1 MNIFFDSNR
10 NFGAHIILLAVLA
23 NCAENKN
30 SDYNA
35 DNQNDSTYVS
45 ISEQQSSG
53 FSIQVAALRDKN
65 NADNLSNILRKS
77 ELPAYVLSDS
87 TSPGDL
93 FFKIRIGPYHTE
105 YQASRALKNINE
117 LGYEKA
123 FITTEGL
130 AIVDSVEADLNE
142 QPRKIELTHSGQSSH
157 PQWSPKVR
165 EIAFFKKEN
174 GSEGLCTI
182 GTGGGHISKIIES
195 EEERI
200 ITTKFSWAPSAEKIA
215 FTAIEVNKNWDRVE
229 SLFLI
234 NKNGSGLKKL
244 ISQTGLAYVI
254 SDLRWSENGKKIAL
268 NANYGK
274 KDSWSDFFQTVK
286 IIHLDEPDAYLTELA
301 VVERINY
308 VLGWRSNDEL
318 LFLATL
324 DDVDELGYEIWGY
337 QLSTK
342 SIKKVLNHSV
352 VSAFREIAY
361 LANQNSLIYSSA
373 SADKIMTLN
382 LDSGQETLVLET
394 KVDQGRGISTINL
407 SASNETYFLSHQS
420 LLKFDSS
427 YHLQMSDVEIN
438 AQSFTLSP
446 TGSKVCFVE
455 NGRLVIQKVVF

>member
-157 PQWSPKVR
+157 PQWSPKGR

-174 GSEGLCTI
+174 GA
-182 GTGGGHISKIIES
+182 
-195 EEERI
+195 RA
-200 ITTKFSWAPSAEKIA
+200 FAPSVPGEGIYQKSSK
-215 FTAIEVNKNWDRVE
+215 VKKNASSQQNSPGRH
-229 SLFLI
+229 L
-234 NKNGSGLKKL
+234 LKKL
-244 ISQTGLAYVI
+244 LSPQ
-254 SDLRWSENGKKIAL
+254 SR
-268 NANYGK
+268 
-274 KDSWSDFFQTVK
+274 
-286 IIHLDEPDAYLTELA
+286 
-301 VVERINY
+301 
-308 VLGWRSNDEL
+308 
-318 LFLATL
+318 
-324 DDVDELGYEIWGY
+324 
-337 QLSTK
+337 STK
-342 SIKKVLNHSV
+342 IGIEW
-352 VSAFREIAY
+352 RAY
-361 LANQNSLIYSSA
+361 
-373 SADKIMTLN
+373 
-382 LDSGQETLVLET
+382 
-394 KVDQGRGISTINL
+394 
-407 SASNETYFLSHQS
+407 F
-420 LLKFDSS
+420 
-427 YHLQMSDVEIN
+427 
-438 AQSFTLSP
+438 
-446 TGSKVCFVE
+446 
-455 NGRLVIQKVVF
+455 